1 MYILYVYYIYIWMT
15 LSKFNASKMSNI
27 WGIATVCHGLLNKVQ
42 ATCQ

>member
-1 MYILYVYYIYIWMT
+1 MT
-15 LSKFNASKMSNI
+15 LSKFNASKMSKI